1 MTPLTAR
8 KQERKLVHTVHQFVH
23 HFSVLI
29 YAPILQDRFQKRNSP
44 LGFMIDT
51 FIKKTVHRGMKP
63 CSYTKKMKF
72 TWKKTKFTYDL
83 RLFMTI
89 YQKS

>member
-44 LGFMIDT
+44 LGFMIAIL
-51 FIKKTVHRGMKP
+51 FKKRFSLPFKGVLPPKKRSSPEKNLVH
-63 CSYTKKMKF
+63 
-72 TWKKTKFTYDL
+72 L
-83 RLFMTI
+83 
-89 YQKS
+89 